1 MRWDVIYIVY
11 MAKIPSNASP
21 INFGSND
28 TLAGI
33 KQLGSTVKEGTPV
46 TSTNITTLLENVI
59 DGLYANNVD
68 AGGSAKLPIA
78 GELNGLFYS
87 VFGLLA
93 HIQQNG
99 IQEYNANIEYPAF
112 ALAKSVDGEALYQSK
127 VNLNKGNALT
137 DTTKWLSLC
146 NISDLQYLLQ
156 ATNTT
161 RGTSRFATDAEALA
175 GALNNVALTPLNL
188 KNTTWNPVFVGY
200 TPSNITISSQETYVK
215 FNFSQ
220 IATNDNSWYN
230 ASNGRF
236 TPTSSGWYQIN
247 FTTYGQSNG
256 TSAYYDKNG
265 IFKNGNIFAESE
277 RNSFA
282 GGISINNQ
290 YVLLMYFN
298 GTTDYIETFVSFG
311 GSNGTSMTFAG
322 NTQSTQLQIIRLRS

>member
-1 MRWDVIYIVY
+1 

-68 AGGSAKLPIA
+68 AGGNAKLPIA

-99 IQEYNANIEYPAF
+99 IQEYNADIEYPAF

-161 RGTSRFATDAEALA
+161 RGTSRFATDAEVLA
-175 GALNNVALTPLNL
+175 GT
-188 KNTTWNPVFVGY
+188 
-200 TPSNITISSQETYVK
+200 
-215 FNFSQ
+215 
-220 IATNDNSWYN
+220 ATNIGITPAGLNSLYLTGEYKLIARTNDYGNWLICDGRAISRTQY
-230 ASNGRF
+230 SNLF
-236 TPTSSGWYQIN
+236 TAIGSAFGSGDGS
-247 FTTYGQSNG
+247 TT
-256 TSAYYDKNG
+256 
-265 IFKNGNIFAESE
+265 FNIPDL
-277 RNSFA
+277 RGKVA
-282 GGISINNQ
+282 GGIGQGSGLTNRTLGNNVGAETHTLDINQMPSHRHSMSIVNIGSTLGILPQ
-290 YVLLMYFN
+290 TTIGSVTFTTTY
-298 GTTDYIETFVSFG
+298 TDYTG
-311 GSNGTSMTFAG
+311 GGQSHNNMQPTLFAG
-322 NTQSTQLQIIRLRS
+322 NYFIYAG

>member
-1 MRWDVIYIVY
+1 MGDSLLVY

-21 INFGSND
+21 INFAIND
-28 TLAGI
+28 VDDA
-33 KQLGSTVKEGTPV
+33 KSVPLGSTVQGGTPTP
-46 TSTNITTLLENVI
+46 TSNITTLLENAI
-59 DGLYANNVD
+59 NGLFKNSIQSD
-68 AGGSAKLPIA
+68 TKTILPIA

-188 KNTTWNPVFVGY
+188 KNTTWNPVFVGF
-200 TPSNITISSQETYVK
+200 TPSNITISSQNTYVK

-220 IATNDNSWYN
+220 VATNDNSWYN
-230 ASNGRF
+230 TSNGRF

-256 TSAYYDKNG
+256 TSGYYSKNAIYKNG
-265 IFKNGNIFAESE
+265 TIFAESE
-277 RNSFA
+277 KNTYT
-282 GGISINNQ
+282 GNISINNQ

-311 GSNGTSMTFAG
+311 GSNGTSMTFVG
-322 NTQSTQLQIIRLRS
+322 NNQLNQLQIIRLRF